1 MLELVATLSALC
13 AEYLKTREER
23 HERVD
28 ADAFRQWLHDDVF
41 PRLLEQ
47 SAQALESIT
56 GLKAAEK
63 ERFDTLLGHL
73 LAIREMVAGTTTAEQ
88 WRALPKGDQ
97 TVLAGLFAMF
107 LEDPDRCIDG
117 AALAAHMAR
126 RIARY
131 LPKCVT
137 SKSGDGRIAIGTQVG
152 GLWT

>member
-63 ERFDTLLGHL
+63 E
-73 LAIREMVAGTTTAEQ
+73 LACDPRDGGGNNYRRAVASVAEG
-88 WRALPKGDQ
+88 RS
-97 TVLAGLFAMF
+97 
-107 LEDPDRCIDG
+107 DRPCWLVRDV
-117 AALAAHMAR
+117 
-126 RIARY
+126 
-131 LPKCVT
+131 P
-137 SKSGDGRIAIGTQVG
+137 GRS
-152 GLWT
+152 